1 MLALSPSRFRF
12 FGRRRARPVTPP
24 PYRITGLAADYD
36 AAVGVTT
43 TPTKVSAWTDATGN
57 GNNLAQATDANRP
70 TYVAASEYF
79 CSWPA
84 IRFVKAATTYLFGAS
99 LPICTMLS
107 GSDKPF
113 TVFAVVRRATKISAD
128 EYLWTIGNSA
138 QAGQSYI
145 SGGYRYQNSNS
156 QRVNSDVRDDAG
168 TAATVSTGMNEIT
181 DFGPQVLCWSF
192 SGTVASIYVVGAS
205 QNLRYDAVPNT
216 NGTGSDYSAQ
226 GAITFNRF
234 SLGAQLRSSASRPS
248 EIDLARV
255 LVYDRELTTDERSLV
270 ADYLT
275 GRYIRGEIES
285 PGDLPGLANW
295 WDAAQ
300 LTATVGAKH
309 NTLPDAIGGKHFVA
323 PSGAGHDFD
332 AAWPTVRLDPS
343 GKRYLQFAGDDA
355 MFAGVA
361 SNWAKLHNAT
371 DKTIAVVYRVPANAN
386 AFTPILDTVAGNT
399 TANAGLGLYHDAA
412 SDAQRVQWRIGAA
425 SATPVLSH
433 DSRNYGSRPGQWH
446 VALLAY
452 ESTVPSSEENCHL
465 WLDNERH
472 VGTDQGTPPSVGN
485 PPGNLALGALA
496 DASAYGL
503 VDIGEVIVYDR
514 KLGEPGEAQL
524 LCEHLAA
531 KWNTAHVALAA
542 GNGLANALNDATT
555 HRGFPGLLRTPA
567 GVWLCTYRRAP
578 NHGSSAGECV
588 MVTSSDARR
597 WSAERVIFSDTANYD
612 WRGTNFLGRISTG
625 RIFIGMKLSQPDSTL
640 LPYTASV
647 LYSDDGG
654 GTWQGPVFLSKVTD
668 AWHQSIFSGGLQY
681 DEGVNSIVELGDGT
695 LLAHFMAL
703 VNGAVFPHIVQCK
716 SFDGGDTWTEPV
728 PIYYGRQPGL
738 GDFPVDERIQE
749 PVVVRFA
756 DGELLMAIRADT
768 PNERIYFVRD
778 VTGTGD
784 NWSPAQPTVNDRIDG
799 WGNPRMIV
807 GENERVWL
815 FYRSTSELPV
825 YSFSDDRGDTWSPP
839 QPITNLS
846 TGGTTTIAAYP
857 GMSYAYPARDEH
869 ANIFV
874 AFGLEASS
882 DSDIFV
888 RRWGR

>member
-12 FGRRRARPVTPP
+12 FGRRRTRAAVPL
-24 PYRITGLAADYD
+24 PYRIAGLSADYN
-36 AAVGVTT
+36 AAIGVTT
-43 TPTKVSAWTDATGN
+43 TPAKVSAWNDATGN
-57 GNNLAQATDANRP
+57 SNNLAQATDGNRP
-70 TYVAASEYF
+70 TYVASSEYF
-79 CSWPA
+79 RGWPA
-84 IRFVKAATTYLFGAS
+84 IRFVKASTTYLFGSS
-99 LPICTMLS
+99 LPICTALS

-128 EYLWTIGNSA
+128 EYLWTLGNSA
-138 QAGQSYI
+138 QAAQSYI
-145 SGGYRYQNSNS
+145 SGGYRYQNNNS

-168 TAATVSTGMNEIT
+168 TAATNSTGMNEIT

-205 QNLRYDAVPNT
+205 QNLRYDALPNT
-216 NGTGSDYSAQ
+216 NGTSSDYSAQ
-226 GAITFNRF
+226 GTISFNRW
-234 SLGAQLRSSASRPS
+234 SIGAQLRSTASRPC
-248 EIDLARV
+248 DVDVARV
-255 LVYDRELTTDERSLV
+255 LVYNRELTADERSLV
-270 ADYLT
+270 SDYLA

-285 PGDLPGLANW
+285 PADLPGLANW

-309 NTLPDAIGGKHFVA
+309 NTLPDAAGGKHFVS
-323 PSGAGHDFD
+323 PSGAGEGFD
-332 AAWPTVRLDPS
+332 AAWPTVRLDVS
-343 GKRYLQFAGDDA
+343 GNRYLQFGGSQV
-355 MFAGVA
+355 MFAGVP
-361 SNWAKLHNAT
+361 SDWTKLHNGT
-371 DKTIAVVYRVPANAN
+371 DRTIAVVFRVPGNAS
-386 AFTPILDTVAGNT
+386 ALTPILDTVVNNI

-412 SDAQRVQWRIGAA
+412 SDAQRIQWRVGAV

-433 DSRNYGSRPGQWH
+433 DSRNYGARQGQWH
-446 VALLAY
+446 VALLAH
-452 ESTVPSSEENCHL
+452 EGTVPSSEENFHL
-465 WLDNERH
+465 WLDNERYA
-472 VGTDQGTPPSVGN
+472 GTDQGTTPSAAN

-496 DASAYGL
+496 DASVYGD

-531 KWNTAHVALAA
+531 KWNTAHFALAA
-542 GNGLANALNDATT
+542 GNGLANTLNDATP
-555 HRGFPGLLRTPA
+555 HRGFPGLLRTPG

-588 MVTSSDARR
+588 MVTSSDAIR
-597 WSAERVIFSDTANYD
+597 WSAERVIYSDTTNYD
-612 WRGTNFLGRISTG
+612 WRGTNFLGQFSTG
-625 RIFIGMKLSQPDSTL
+625 RIFIGMKLSTTSSGL

-647 LYSDDGG
+647 LYSDDNG
-654 GTWQGPVFLSKVTD
+654 GTWHGPMFISKVTD
-668 AWHQSIFSGGLQY
+668 SWHLGIFAGGLQY
-681 DEGVNSIVELGDGT
+681 DEAVNSIVELGDGT
-695 LLAHFMAL
+695 LLLHFMAL
-703 VNGAVFPHIVQCK
+703 VNSAVFPHILQCK

-749 PVVVRFA
+749 PIVVRFA
-756 DGELLMAIRADT
+756 NGELLMAIRADT
-768 PNERIYFVRD
+768 ANERIYFVRD

-784 NWSPAQPTVNDRIDG
+784 HWLPSQPTVNDRIDG

-807 GENERVWL
+807 DENERVWL

-825 YSFSDDRGDTWSPP
+825 YSYSDDRGDSWSAP
-839 QPITNLS
+839 QPLTNLS
-846 TGGTTTIAAYP
+846 TGGTTTIAAYG
-857 GMSYAYPARDEH
+857 GMSYAFPARDENG
-869 ANIFV
+869 NIFV
-874 AFGLEASS
+874 AFGLEAGS